1 MDLPLAAALATTV
14 TSPIHSK
21 TQCQVSPGTH
31 VAVLALMGLEE
42 PPTIC
47 GVPLSC
53 VAKSSP
59 PSVLVKLQERLQR
72 GNSTPWVFFIKDPE
86 KPTGARPTPS
96 RRAFT
101 AHPQDS
107 KCFHSVVNLQECQ
120 RLVAHHGHSLYTLLW
135 GETFQTLSS
144 CLAFSSV
151 NRETVG
157 IPNRISNRA
166 VLVNLQHGT
175 HSLNLH
181 YTP

>member
-1 MDLPLAAALATTV
+1 MPGIAWNSCCSPCPHGARRTTHHMW
-14 TSPIHSK
+14 SAFILRG
-21 TQCQVSPGTH
+21 QVQS
-31 VAVLALMGLEE
+31 
-42 PPTIC
+42 TIC
-47 GVPLSC
+47 PCEIAGT
-53 VAKSSP
+53 P
-59 PSVLVKLQERLQR
+59 PKGQLY
-72 GNSTPWVFFIKDPE
+72 PMVFFIKDRE

-144 CLAFSSV
+144 RLAFSSV

-157 IPNRISNRA
+157 VPNRISNRA